1 MNPRYFKK
9 LIHLLRYGFIS
20 LIWSYIA
27 PIIIKVS
34 GPRTAAYLS
43 YKSIDWGEMNHE
55 KTILCLQRESFVKD
69 IIELRKRS
77 SYNYPMIA
85 GGFTR
90 FQMVW
95 FPVEMQIQTFYKL
108 HQKKNNKALTLAAE
122 YATHL
127 ILLVS
132 KKHSVQAVLSANF
145 DYWQDA
151 GFKVTCNELNIP
163 FLVLSREHPVIPK
176 VCDEVVNWY
185 KESAYHFEGT
195 AIAVAGHSTKDVIMK
210 VDTICKP
217 EQITITGLPRYD
229 AWLDVD
235 TSMAIEKRPFIT
247 LLTFTDGYYADDT
260 FIEVLDLFCKSA
272 LEHEHRDVGFF
283 IKTKDADDTHRIQ
296 QILGKERFRNIHCEH
311 ETALFEILPKSRMII
326 NYNSLSLVEA
336 VMAKARVV
344 IPIWGQCSDHGEE
357 AMYQSANS
365 TTSKVVEFSYGKDAL
380 LDMITLSV
388 NGYTREI
395 PNIDVRN
402 FIDEYIHVPNKG
414 TYSDEFDRFVSLY
427 LNLKKKKS

>member
-9 LIHLLRYGFIS
+9 LIHLFRYGFIS
-20 LIWSYIA
+20 PIWSYIA

-77 SYNYPMIA
+77 NYNYPMIA

-95 FPVEMQIQTFYKL
+95 FPIEMQIQTFYKL
-108 HQKKNNKALTLAAE
+108 HQKKNNKAVTLAAE

-132 KKHSVQAVLSANF
+132 KKHSVQAILSANF

-151 GFKVTCNELNIP
+151 GFKIACKKLGIP

-176 VCDEVVNWY
+176 VCDEGVNWY
-185 KESAYHFEGT
+185 KESAYHFEGA

-235 TSMAIEKRPFIT
+235 TSNALEDRPFVT
-247 LLTFTDGYYADDT
+247 LLTFTEGYYADET
-260 FIEVLDLFCKSA
+260 FEEVLQLFCNAAELHVNK
-272 LEHEHRDVGFF
+272 DVSFLV
-283 IKTKDADDTHRIQ
+283 KTKDAEDTHNVKKMMAEKG
-296 QILGKERFRNIHCEH
+296 LSGLDLECSH
-311 ETALFEILPKSRMII
+311 EKDLFDVLPKSRMVI

-344 IPIWGQCSDHGEE
+344 IPIWGQCKDSGEE
-357 AMYQSANS
+357 AMYVSDNPHI
-365 TTSKVVEFSYGKDAL
+365 SKVVEFAYGSDDL
-380 LDMITLSV
+380 L
-388 NGYTREI
+388 EI
-395 PNIDVRN
+395 IASCVTGCAHEISDEEIRD
-402 FIDEYIHVPNKG
+402 FLGEYIHIPTHGN
-414 TYSDEFDRFVSLY
+414 YCDEFESFVTSLI
-427 LNLKKKKS
+427 KIKD